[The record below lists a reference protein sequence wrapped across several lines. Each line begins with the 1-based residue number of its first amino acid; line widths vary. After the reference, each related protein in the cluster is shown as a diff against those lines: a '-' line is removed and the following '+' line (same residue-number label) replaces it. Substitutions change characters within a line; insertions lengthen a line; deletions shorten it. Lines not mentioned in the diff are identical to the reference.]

1 MEIDLQTF
9 TLIHYLI
16 FFITGIFAGFIDSIA
31 GGGGIIT
38 VPVLLSFGIPPH
50 MALGTNKLQSSFG
63 SFTAAFNYSRKGLV
77 SFSDIKTAILF
88 TAIGAFT
95 GAIVIQSLSAG
106 FLNKIIPI
114 FLIVIFLY
122 TIFSPNLGKKT
133 RKPLIEKNIF
143 YIIAGLIMGFYDG
156 FFGPGTGSFWV
167 IAIVMLI
174 GLDLKKATAF
184 TKFTNFTSNFVALIF
199 FIIGGKVLFLV
210 GICMGTG
217 QIIGAFAGSRLVILK
232 DTSFVRGFF
241 ILVVAVTLIK
251 LIYTSYIA

>member
-1 MEIDLQTF
+1 MEINFLTF
-9 TLIHYLI
+9 TLFHYII
-16 FFITGIFAGFIDSIA
+16 FFITGIVAGFIDSIA

-50 MALGTNKLQSSFG
+50 YALGTNKLQSSFG
-63 SFTAAFNYSRKGLV
+63 SFTAALNYRRKGLV

-88 TAIGAFT
+88 TAVGAFT
-95 GAIVIQSLSAG
+95 GSVTIQFLSAQ
-106 FLNKIIPI
+106 FLNIIIPI
-114 FLIVIFLY
+114 FLCLIFFY
-122 TIFSPNLGKKT
+122 TVFSPNLGEKT
-133 RKPLIEKNIF
+133 RKPLVNKNIF
-143 YIIAGLIMGFYDG
+143 YVTAGLVMGFYDG

-167 IAIVMLI
+167 IGIVMLI

-184 TKFTNFTSNFVALIF
+184 TKFTNFTSNFIALIF

-217 QIIGAFAGSRLVILK
+217 QVIGAFAGSRLVILK
-232 DTSFVRGFF
+232 NVSFVRGFF
-241 ILVVAVTLIK
+241 IVIVAVTLLR

>member
-1 MEIDLQTF
+1 MEFDLHAFTF
-9 TLIHYLI
+9 THYII
-16 FFITGIFAGFIDSIA
+16 FFITGIFAGFVDSIA

-63 SFTAAFNYSRKGLV
+63 SFTAAFNYRRKGLV
-77 SFSDIKTAILF
+77 SFSDIKPAIVF

-95 GAIVIQSLSAG
+95 GAITIQFLSAQ
-106 FLNKIIPI
+106 FLNIIIPI
-114 FLIVIFLY
+114 FLCVIFFY
-122 TIFSPNLGKKT
+122 TIFSPNIGKIT
-133 RKPLIEKNIF
+133 REPLVNKNIF
-143 YIIAGLIMGFYDG
+143 YVLAGLVMGFYDG

-217 QIIGAFAGSRLVILK
+217 QIIGAFAGSRLVILR
-232 DTSFVRGFF
+232 DTTFVRGFF
-241 ILVVAVTLIK
+241 ILVVAITLIK
-251 LIYTSYIA
+251 LLYTSYLV

>member
-1 MEIDLQTF
+1 MEIDFQTF

-16 FFITGIFAGFIDSIA
+16 FFITGIVAGFIDSIA

-50 MALGTNKLQSSFG
+50 YALGTNKLQGSFG
-63 SFTAAFNYSRKGLV
+63 SFTAAFNYRRKGLV

-95 GAIVIQSLSAG
+95 GAVTIQFLSAQ
-106 FLNKIIPI
+106 FLNIIIPI
-114 FLIVIFLY
+114 FLCVIFFY
-122 TIFSPNLGKKT
+122 TIFSPNLGEKT
-133 RKPLIEKNIF
+133 RKPLINKNIF
-143 YIIAGLIMGFYDG
+143 YVTAGLVMGFYDG

-167 IAIVMLI
+167 IGIVMII

-217 QIIGAFAGSRLVILK
+217 QVIGAFAGSRLVILK
-232 DTSFVRGFF
+232 NVSFVRGFF
-241 ILVVAVTLIK
+241 IVIVAVTLLK

>member
-9 TLIHYLI
+9 TLIHYLV

-63 SFTAAFNYSRKGLV
+63 SFTAAFNYQRKGLV
-77 SFSDIKTAILF
+77 SFSDIKIAILF
-88 TAIGAFT
+88 TSIGAFT
-95 GAIVIQSLSAG
+95 GAVTIQFLSAG
-106 FLNKIIPI
+106 FLTKIIPI
-114 FLIVIFLY
+114 FLIVIFFY
-122 TIFSPNLGKKT
+122 TIFSPNLGGEP
-133 RKPLIEKNIF
+133 RAPLIEKNIF
-143 YIIAGLIMGFYDG
+143 YIVAGLVMGFYDG

-167 IAIVMLI
+167 IGIVMLI

-199 FIIGGKVLFLV
+199 FIIGGEVLFLV

-217 QIIGAFAGSRLVILK
+217 QIIGAFVGSKLVILK
-232 DTSFVRGFF
+232 STSFVRYFF
-241 ILVVAVTLIK
+241 IFVVGVTLIK
-251 LIYTSYIA
+251 LIFSSYF

>member
-1 MEIDLQTF
+1 MEINLQTF
-9 TLIHYLI
+9 TLFHYTI

-50 MALGTNKLQSSFG
+50 MTLGTNKLQSSFG
-63 SFTAAFNYSRKGLV
+63 SFTAAFNYQRKGLI
-77 SFSDIKTAILF
+77 SFSDIKIAILF

-95 GAIVIQSLSAG
+95 GAISIQLLSAD

-114 FLIVIFLY
+114 FLLAIFLY
-122 TIFSPNLGKKT
+122 TIFSPNLGEKT
-133 RKPLIEKNIF
+133 RMPLVNKKAF
-143 YIIAGLIMGFYDG
+143 YIIAGLVMGFYDG

-167 IAIVMLI
+167 IGIVMLI
-174 GLDLKKATAF
+174 GLDLKQATAF

-217 QIIGAFAGSRLVILK
+217 QIIGAFIGSKLVILK
-232 DTSFVRGFF
+232 DTSFIRIFF
-241 ILVVAVTLIK
+241 IVIVGITLIK
-251 LIYTSYIA
+251 LIWTSYL

>member
-1 MEIDLQTF
+1 MEFSVHTF
-9 TLIHYLI
+9 TLFHYLV

-63 SFTAAFNYSRKGLV
+63 SFTASLNYSRKGLI
-77 SFSDIKTAILF
+77 SFSAIKTAILF
-88 TAIGAFT
+88 TAIGSFA
-95 GAIVIQSLSAG
+95 GAITIQFLSAE
-106 FLNKIIPI
+106 FLNIIIPVFLCII
-114 FLIVIFLY
+114 FVY
-122 TIFSPNLGKKT
+122 TIFSPKLGEKT
-133 RKPLIEKNIF
+133 SKPIISKNIF
-143 YIIAGLIMGFYDG
+143 YIAAGLIMGFYDG

-167 IAIVMLI
+167 IAIVLLI

-184 TKFTNFTSNFVALIF
+184 TKFTNFTSNFTALVF

-210 GICMGTG
+210 GICMGAG

-232 DTSFVRGFF
+232 NTGFVRIFFIIIVGITLVKLVYTSF
-241 ILVVAVTLIK
+241 II
-251 LIYTSYIA
+251 

>member
-1 MEIDLQTF
+1 MEIDFQTF
-9 TLIHYLI
+9 TLIHYII
-16 FFITGIFAGFIDSIA
+16 FFLTGIIAGFFDSIA

-50 MALGTNKLQSSFG
+50 YALGTNKLQSSFG
-63 SFTAAFNYSRKGLV
+63 SFTAAFNYSRKGLI
-77 SFSDIKTAILF
+77 SFSEIKTAILF
-88 TAIGAFT
+88 TAIGACT
-95 GAIVIQSLSAG
+95 GAITIQFLSAG
-106 FLNKIIPI
+106 FLNIIIPI
-114 FLIVIFLY
+114 FLCIIFFY
-122 TIFSPNLGKKT
+122 TIFSPNLGEKT
-133 RKPLIEKNIF
+133 REPLINKNIF
-143 YIIAGLIMGFYDG
+143 YIVAGLVLGFYDG

-167 IAIVMLI
+167 IGIVMLI
-174 GLDLKKATAF
+174 GLNLKKATAF

-232 DTSFVRGFF
+232 DTSFVRVFF
-241 ILVVAVTLIK
+241 IFIVAATLIK